1 MTTPSTPIR
10 KYSFFPL
17 PIPDCSFYV
26 LPMTA
31 STITAPSPARQFQ
44 RAINTMLELARELL
58 ARLTPQAAAPEP
70 LPPKAARAESALQ
83 WIIALARTLAGD
95 RTYLRPYRLP
105 RLKPFPALCA
115 GLRARC
121 GVPPSPKPTE
131 ATRAAARLTYMC
143 RVFATEPTGKI
154 AARLA
159 RRVGIKRTSENW
171 PADLV
176 AIQETPVEWARRAH
190 HPSPAPIIPTPTA
203 APELQSHDAA
213 APPFHPRE

>member
-1 MTTPSTPIR
+1 
-10 KYSFFPL
+10 
-17 PIPDCSFYV
+17 
-26 LPMTA
+26 MTA
-31 STITAPSPARQFQ
+31 PTITAPSPARQFQ

-70 LPPKAARAESALQ
+70 LPPKAARVDSALQ

-115 GLRARC
+115 KLRACC
-121 GVPPSPKPTE
+121 GLPPVPKPTE
-131 ATRAAARLTYMC
+131 ASRAAARLNYMR

-159 RRVGIKRTSENW
+159 RRIGIKRTSENW

-190 HPSPAPIIPTPTA
+190 RPSPAPAIPTPTA